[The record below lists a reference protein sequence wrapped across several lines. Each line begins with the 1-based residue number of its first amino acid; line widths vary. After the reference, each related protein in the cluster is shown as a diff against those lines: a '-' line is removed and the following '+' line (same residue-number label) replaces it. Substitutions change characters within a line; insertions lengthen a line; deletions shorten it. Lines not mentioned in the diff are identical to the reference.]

1 MKATTTR
8 IKEDLFRV
16 LKNVLPEDFTLRD
29 SEETVDENKT
39 PLACV
44 STDSGTGYSL
54 ASFGQIQ
61 GKTEVKI
68 DLYLSMGKTL
78 HNNLETDRLQE
89 QIRKAVLSDPDIRK
103 NYSEVEVTKTA
114 ALSVPGESSLRILTH
129 DLEFTWTEG

>member
-16 LKNVLPEDFTLRD
+16 LKDVLPEGFTLRD

>member
-16 LKNVLPEDFTLRD
+16 LKDVLPEGFTLRD

-44 STDSGTGYSL
+44 STDSGTGYSQ

-89 QIRKAVLSDPDIRK
+89 QIRKAVLSDPEIRK